1 MIKTDI
7 KNLPGW
13 KCSAKNKTIWKEFKC
28 KDFMAA
34 VKMIQ
39 MIARLAEKED
49 HHPDLHLT
57 RYKMLKVVLTTRDAG
72 GVTMKDIKLAKAI
85 SI

>member
-1 MIKTDI
+1 
-7 KNLPGW
+7 
-13 KCSAKNKTIWKEFKC
+13 
-28 KDFMAA
+28 MAA